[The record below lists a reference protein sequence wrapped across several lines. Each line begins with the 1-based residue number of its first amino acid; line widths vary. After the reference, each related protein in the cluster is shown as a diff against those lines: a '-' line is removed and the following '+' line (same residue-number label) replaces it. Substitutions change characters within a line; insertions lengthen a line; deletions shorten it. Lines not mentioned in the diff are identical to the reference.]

1 MSAANLSVTAE
12 RFARRSLRGHRA
24 RTGAPVPRHVRSTLG
39 GVAVLVAL
47 CALPAHGQQPT
58 LTPKILYGLTS
69 IDTVPTK
76 QDLQS
81 ILESPANEI
90 SLLRQYALGTSVDF
104 GVRLRATRALSHFC
118 MEQPV
123 ECRAAI
129 TAVLDDIDTSPDSP
143 GKILR
148 RRAAI
153 EALGAA
159 RTGHSEDMPLLLGFL
174 DDPSRDV
181 RVAAVRAL
189 RDLCNPAA
197 IQPLR
202 DRLRTEPSRQP
213 LEPVEQVRKAIEVAI
228 EVLGQCGP

>member
-1 MSAANLSVTAE
+1 VK
-12 RFARRSLRGHRA
+12 RQ
-24 RTGAPVPRHVRSTLG
+24 VRSTLG

-69 IDTVPTK
+69 IDTVTTK

-81 ILESPANEI
+81 ILESPANEL

-118 MEQPV
+118 TVPA

-129 TAVLDDIDTSPDSP
+129 IDVLDDIDHSPDSP

-159 RTGHSEDMPLLLGFL
+159 RTGNPEDVSLLLGFV
-174 DDPSRDV
+174 DDPSRDI

-202 DRLRTEPSRQP
+202 DRLRGTTRQP
-213 LEPVEQVRKAIEVAI
+213 VEPVEQVRKAWVRR
-228 EVLGQCGP
+228 L